1 MEAGLSR
8 MKNVSKLAW
17 ISLLIINVFALAYA
31 VFVFDGETKYYS
43 CFVLG
48 MLLILNVVNL
58 IGNWKKS

>member
-43 CFVLG
+43 CFVL
-48 MLLILNVVNL
+48 
-58 IGNWKKS
+58 

>member
-8 MKNVSKLAW
+8 MKNVSKLVW

-31 VFVFDGETKYYS
+31 VFVFDGETKYYR

-48 MLLILNVVNL
+48 MLLILNLVNL